1 MRGSVISS
9 EQSDVVIVGGGI
21 AGIVTAYYLTL
32 EGVSCTVVERDH
44 VASHASGF
52 AYGGIGHLGRSGSPG
67 PNHSVA
73 ALSAVLHAE
82 LKDLLSDENDIDIEY
97 RTKPVIS
104 LAFTEEE
111 ASAVK
116 ANMAWQEME
125 IGTPARW
132 ADLKDVLEIEPRINP
147 TAMGAVITEGNT
159 NLHPQRLTLALS
171 RVAERQGMTICSG
184 TVTGLRQEH
193 GRVTAVTLADGEI
206 AASRVVLAAGPWIGL
221 MSEWLGV
228 SIPVEPLKGQILRL
242 WAPGPPVPGSISWSS
257 QYATSKPDGLL
268 WTGTTE
274 EEVGFDE
281 TTTEEARSEIMD
293 SVTHMLPYTANA
305 RVVMQTAC
313 LRPVTPDKALLLG
326 PVPGWEGVILATGG
340 GRQGIFLG
348 PGMGRITADLVLDK
362 PLSAPIDGLTLDR
375 FA

>member
-1 MRGSVISS
+1 MPS
-9 EQSDVVIVGGGI
+9 ERTDVVIVGGGL
-21 AGIVTAYYLTL
+21 AGIVTAYYLTQ
-32 EGVSCTVVERDH
+32 EGVSCVVVEQDH

-67 PNHSVA
+67 PNHHVA

-82 LKDLLSDENDIDIEY
+82 LKDVLSDENDIDIEY

-104 LAFTEEE
+104 LAFTDEE
-111 ASAVK
+111 ANAVK
-116 ANMAWQEME
+116 ANMAWQERE
-125 IGTPARW
+125 IGTPTRW
-132 ADLKDVLEIEPRINP
+132 ADLQDVLEIEPRINP
-147 TAMGAVITEGNT
+147 AAIGAVVTEGNT
-159 NLHPQRLTLALS
+159 NLHPQRLTLALA
-171 RVAERQGMTICSG
+171 RVAERQGMTIRTG
-184 TVTGLRQEH
+184 TVTGLSRER
-193 GRVTAVTLADGEI
+193 GRVIAVTLADGEI
-206 AASRVVLAAGPWIGL
+206 VASRVVLAAGPWMGL
-221 MSEWLGV
+221 VSEWLGV
-228 SIPVEPLKGQILRL
+228 DIPVEPLKGQILRL

-281 TTTEEARSEIMD
+281 TTTQDARSEIMS
-293 SVTHMLPYTANA
+293 SVTHMLPYTADA

-326 PVPGWEGVILATGG
+326 TVPGWEGVYLATGG

-348 PGMGRITADLVLDK
+348 PGIGRVTADLVLER

-375 FA
+375 FG

>member
-1 MRGSVISS
+1 
-9 EQSDVVIVGGGI
+9 
-21 AGIVTAYYLTL
+21 
-32 EGVSCTVVERDH
+32 
-44 VASHASGF
+44 
-52 AYGGIGHLGRSGSPG
+52 
-67 PNHSVA
+67 
-73 ALSAVLHAE
+73 
-82 LKDLLSDENDIDIEY
+82 LKDVLSNENDIDIEY

-104 LAFTEEE
+104 IAFTDEE

-116 ANMAWQEME
+116 ANMAWQELE
-125 IGTPARW
+125 IGTSTHW
-132 ADLKDVLEIEPRINP
+132 VDLKDVLEIEPRINP
-147 TAMGAVITEGNT
+147 AAIGAVVTEGNT

-171 RVAERQGMTICSG
+171 RVAERQGMTVRTG
-184 TVTGLRQEH
+184 TVTGFRREH

-206 AASRVVLAAGPWIGL
+206 ATSRVVLAAGPWIGQ
-221 MSEWLGV
+221 MSKWLGV
-228 SIPVEPLKGQILRL
+228 DIPVEPLKGQILRL
-242 WAPGPPVPGSISWSS
+242 WAPSPPVPGSISWSS

-281 TTTEEARSEIMD
+281 TTTEEARSKIMD
-293 SVTHMLPYTANA
+293 SVTHMLPYTAGA

-326 PVPGWEGVILATGG
+326 PIPGWEGGYLATGG

-348 PGMGRITADLVLDK
+348 PGIGRVTADLVLNK

-375 FA
+375 FR

>member
-1 MRGSVISS
+1 M
-9 EQSDVVIVGGGI
+9 
-21 AGIVTAYYLTL
+21 
-32 EGVSCTVVERDH
+32 SCVVVERDH

-67 PNHSVA
+67 PNHYVA

-82 LKDLLSDENDIDIEY
+82 LKDGLCEENDIDIEY

-104 LAFTEEE
+104 LAFTDEE
-111 ASAVK
+111 AETAR
-116 ANMAWQEME
+116 ANMAWQERE
-125 IGTPARW
+125 VGTPTQW
-132 ADLKDVLEIEPRINP
+132 ADLQDVLEIEPRVNP
-147 TAMGAVITEGNT
+147 AVIGAVITEGNT
-159 NLHPQRLTLALS
+159 NLHPQRLTLALA
-171 RVAERQGMTICSG
+171 RVAERQGMTIRTG
-184 TVTGLRQEH
+184 TVTGLRREH
-193 GRVTAVTLADGEI
+193 GRVAAVTLADGEI
-206 AASRVVLAAGPWIGL
+206 ATNRVVLAAGPWIGE

-228 SIPVEPLKGQILRL
+228 NIPVEPLKGQILRL
-242 WAPGPPVPGSISWSS
+242 WTPGPPVPGSISWSS

-281 TTTEEARSEIMD
+281 TTTADARSVIMD
-293 SVTHMLPYTANA
+293 SVTHMLPYTTDA

-326 PVPGWEGVILATGG
+326 PVPGWEGVYLATGG

-348 PGMGRITADLVLDK
+348 PGIGRVTADIVLDK

>member
-1 MRGSVISS
+1 MPPERT
-9 EQSDVVIVGGGI
+9 DVAIVGGGI
-21 AGIVTAYYLTL
+21 AGIATAYYLTR

-67 PNHSVA
+67 PNHHVA

-82 LKDLLSDENDIDIEY
+82 LKDALSDEADIDIEY

-111 ASAVK
+111 ARA
-116 ANMAWQEME
+116 ARENMAWQERE
-125 IGTPARW
+125 IGTPTRW
-132 ADLKDVLEIEPRINP
+132 ADLQDVLEIEPRINP
-147 TAMGAVITEGNT
+147 AALGAVVTEGNT
-159 NLHPQRLTLALS
+159 NLHPQRLTLALA
-171 RVAERQGMTICSG
+171 RVAERRGMRIRTG
-184 TVTGLRQEH
+184 TVTGLRRER
-193 GRVTAVTLADGEI
+193 GRVTGVTLADGEI
-206 AASRVVLAAGPWIGL
+206 AAGRVVVAAGPWTGRT
-221 MSEWLGV
+221 SEWLGV
-228 SIPVEPLKGQILRL
+228 EIPVEPLKGQILRL

-274 EEVGFDE
+274 EEAGFDE
-281 TTTEEARSEIMD
+281 ATTEEARAEIMK
-293 SVTHMLPYTANA
+293 SVTHMLPYTADA

-326 PVPGWEGVILATGG
+326 PVPGWEGVYLATGG
-340 GRQGIFLG
+340 GRQGIFLA
-348 PGMGRITADLVLDK
+348 PGIGRVTADLALGN
-362 PLSAPIDGLTLDR
+362 PPSAPIDGLTLDR

>member
-1 MRGSVISS
+1 M
-9 EQSDVVIVGGGI
+9 
-21 AGIVTAYYLTL
+21 
-32 EGVSCTVVERDH
+32 VVERDH

-67 PNHSVA
+67 PNHDVA

-82 LKDLLSDENDIDIEY
+82 LKDALCAENDIDIEY

-104 LAFTEEE
+104 LAFTDEE
-111 ASAVK
+111 AQAAR
-116 ANMAWQEME
+116 ANMAWQERE
-125 IGTPARW
+125 IGTPTRW
-132 ADLKDVLEIEPRINP
+132 ADLQAVLEVEPRINP
-147 TAMGAVITEGNT
+147 AALGAVITEGNT

-171 RVAERQGMTICSG
+171 RVAERQGMTIRTG
-184 TVTGLRQEH
+184 TVTGLRREH

-206 AASRVVLAAGPWIGL
+206 ATNRVVLATGPWIGR

-228 SIPVEPLKGQILRL
+228 QIPVEPLKGQILRL

-281 TTTEEARSEIMD
+281 TTTEEARSVIMD
-293 SVTHMLPYTANA
+293 SVTHMLPYTAGA

-326 PVPGWEGVILATGG
+326 PVPGWEGVCLATGG

-348 PGMGRITADLVLDK
+348 AGIGRVTADLVLEK